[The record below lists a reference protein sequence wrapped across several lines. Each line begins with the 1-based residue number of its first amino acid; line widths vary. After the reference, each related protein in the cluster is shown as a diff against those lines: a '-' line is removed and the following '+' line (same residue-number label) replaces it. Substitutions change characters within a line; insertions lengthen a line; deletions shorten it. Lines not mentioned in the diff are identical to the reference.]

1 MPAKTAI
8 FCVMLIFGV
17 LAAGACGSDDSEPGL
32 PSRTQALIIA
42 DTASERCGEPVG
54 EPSLSECWLAS
65 VKSQCARFVGEG
77 KADYY
82 YNSCESEARRWSDER
97 LATGG

>member
-1 MPAKTAI
+1 MSVKTGI
-8 FCVMLIFGV
+8 FCFILIFGV
-17 LAAGACGSDDSEPGL
+17 LAAGACDGDDGEPGL

-42 DTASERCGEPVG
+42 DTASERCSEPVG
-54 EPSLSECWLAS
+54 EPSLSDCWRAS

-97 LATGG
+97 LAAGR

>member
-54 EPSLSECWLAS
+54 EPSPVRVL
-65 VKSQCARFVGEG
+65 VSQREIPMRPLCR
-77 KADYY
+77 
-82 YNSCESEARRWSDER
+82 
-97 LATGG
+97 GG